1 MAATIKNVTLEVNK
15 VEKDMMKTLQIGKEQ
30 FTAMLKQ
37 KISYL
42 DVRCQVMRLKQD
54 KYRQVYDMVQ
64 IFIIVVSSILT
75 LWEAVRSEMDI
86 EALVG
91 SGSTEAKFIRCIPVI
106 LSSSIGLAAAILKF
120 KNYRTKIDAMTSCV
134 EQVSFVTLSAK
145 KLIEQ
150 AIHITS
156 LAQLDDLRDRYLEN
170 VHPLYTQVDQKIA
183 ESLKYN
189 ELVAYRKKFLDLK
202 LQLEKDQD
210 DFCDETK
217 AIDDDNKCR
226 NLLRSSVDF
235 KADFKTDLGGEESDK
250 DSFEEKLNI
259 EMTPPK

>member
-1 MAATIKNVTLEVNK
+1 MASKLEEVK
-15 VEKDMMKTLQIGKEQ
+15 AGVEAVEKDLGTILAMGKQQ
-30 FTAMLKQ
+30 FKDMLRQ
-37 KISYL
+37 KIAYL

-64 IFIIVVSSILT
+64 IFIIVVSSVLT

-91 SGSTEAKFIRCIPVI
+91 SGTTEAKFIRCIPVI

-120 KNYRTKIDAMTSCV
+120 KNYRIKIDAMTSCV

-156 LAQLDDLRDRYLEN
+156 LAQLDDLRDSYLQN

-189 ELVAYRKKFLDLK
+189 ELVAYKKKFLDLK
-202 LQLEKDQD
+202 LQMEKDED
-210 DFCDETK
+210 EFCDDTK
-217 AIDDDNKCR
+217 AIDDDNNCR
-226 NLLRSSVDF
+226 NLLRSSVDL
-235 KADFKTDLGGEESDK
+235 KVEDSDEGEEYDSSD
-250 DSFEEKLNI
+250 EEKGGVI
-259 EMTPPK
+259 EMKVRKAA

>member
-1 MAATIKNVTLEVNK
+1 MAATIKDVTLEVNK

-54 KYRQVYDMVQ
+54 KYRSVYDMVQ

-91 SGSTEAKFIRCIPVI
+91 SGTTEAKFIRCIPVI

-134 EQVSFVTLSAK
+134 EQVSFVTLAAK
-145 KLIEQ
+145 KLIEN

-156 LAQLDDLRDRYLEN
+156 LPMLDDLRDSYLEN

-217 AIDDDNKCR
+217 NIDDDNKCR
-226 NLLRSSVDF
+226 NLLRSSVDL
-235 KADFKTDLGGEESDK
+235 KVEDSDEGEEYDSDEAK
-250 DSFEEKLNI
+250 GGVI
-259 EMTPPK
+259 EMKVRKAA